1 MERLDKEGADMK
13 TLDEVIEAQ
22 KRCETYPNCHFCYLH
37 SGPICEWIR
46 DVLIYLKE
54 YKIKRERIMA
64 QAQACDDTE
73 KRLQEEI
80 ARYQDV
86 VKEYEEILT
95 DYVALKQYWAEQQ
108 ANEPLAWK
116 EMKRMTGKPVWVE
129 EYWAPMEDE
138 AGVTEDEG
146 DTEAY
151 WAILTYADEKRIS
164 VVNGRV
170 DQWLHKDIWNNHE
183 VSHSWQAYRKERS

>member
-1 MERLDKEGADMK
+1 MK

-129 EYWAPMEDE
+129 DNIDEPED
-138 AGVTEDEG
+138 T
-146 DTEAY
+146 TKY
-151 WAILTYADEKRIS
+151 WAIYRRIDKAQETEYALLSDFYYDKAQY
-164 VVNGRV
+164 G
-170 DQWLHKDIWNNHE
+170 KT
-183 VSHSWQAYRKERS
+183 WQAYRKERT